1 MCGGGVLSAAASCGY
16 CHRRGSEWVVWSWD
30 PGDHR
35 PMGDLR
41 PPCSDSMPGE
51 NGIAE
56 LWSQLGIFLLG
67 STLRDLG
74 PKKRP
79 SWSKMFPDT
88 HFLWAAQ
95 EVVSEWDW
103 PAPPMACLTP
113 TLAVRGAGSAVG

>member
-1 MCGGGVLSAAASCGY
+1 MEEGSCQLLQTVATAIEEEVSGLFGHRTQVTIDQCGTFS
-16 CHRRGSEWVVWSWD
+16 
-30 PGDHR
+30 
-35 PMGDLR
+35 
-41 PPCSDSMPGE
+41 PPSSDTMPGE

-67 STLRDLG
+67 STLHDLG
-74 PKKRP
+74 LEKRP
-79 SWSKMFPDT
+79 SWSKKFPDT